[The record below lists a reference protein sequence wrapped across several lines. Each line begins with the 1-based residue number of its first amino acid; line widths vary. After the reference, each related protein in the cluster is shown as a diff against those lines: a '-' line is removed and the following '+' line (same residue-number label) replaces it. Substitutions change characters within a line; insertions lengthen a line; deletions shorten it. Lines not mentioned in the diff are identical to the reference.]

1 MKTFRTLLLTAAIS
15 ICNVTFAAK
24 TVSVSSPNGQ
34 LRVDIVVA
42 DGLSYSVTSGT
53 DIVLNNCQIGLTLS
67 GEELGKAPKLKKVV
81 KAVINEDIRREVPIK
96 NAVVG
101 NHANEVTLVMKDGY
115 SVVFRAY
122 DNGVAYRFKTE
133 NKGQVTVDNER
144 LDFGLNAD
152 DQLTMSQCETFRQS
166 YEERYVHL
174 KAGEYTPASRM
185 NYLPLYIQTA
195 NGYQVLFS
203 ETAVEDYPHMFLR
216 SNGEGGMK
224 AVFPKFAL
232 EVEQQW
238 DRFLIPTKE
247 ADYIAETTG
256 TRAFPW
262 RFFVISKDARDIV
275 ANEMEYVLATPSVI
289 GDTSWICPGQVAWD
303 WWNSRQA
310 WGVDFKAGCNEDT
323 YKYFIDFAAKYG
335 VKYIILDEGWAVSTA
350 DPFHTNKD
358 INMPRLI
365 KYGKEKGVDLIL
377 WLTWLEVERNFN
389 LFAEYEKWGI
399 AGVKIDFMDRSDQ
412 WMVNYYERVCQEAAK
427 HHLLV
432 DFHGSFKPAGLERK
446 YPNLISY
453 EGVLGLEQGGRCKP
467 ENTNWLPFVRN
478 AVGPMDFTPG
488 GMLNVQPENNQTTGE
503 VAMASGTRAY
513 QMALYVL
520 FTTGIQML
528 ADTPSRYYQE
538 PECTEFITSVPV
550 LWDETRVLLA
560 EPGKYCVMARRSGDR
575 WFIGGFNDN
584 DERDLDIDLSFLGEK
599 SYQMTLFTDGPNAN
613 RKAVDYKVYK
623 NRTVNGNSPMTIHMA
638 RNGGF
643 AGVIK

>member
-1 MKTFRTLLLTAAIS
+1 MNRIKLLLALTALMFCSSITAAKNIS
-15 ICNVTFAAK
+15 L
-24 TVSVSSPNGQ
+24 SSPNK
-34 LRVDIVVA
+34 LLNIDIRID
-42 DGLSYSVTSGT
+42 DGIYYTVTSGS
-53 DIVLNNCQIGLTLS
+53 DVVLNNCQLALVLS
-67 GEELGKAPKLKKVV
+67 GEHLGDKPQLKSV
-81 KAVINEDIRREVPIK
+81 KRTLVNENINREVPIK
-96 NAVVG
+96 NAVVK
-101 NHANEVTLVMKDGY
+101 NHANEVQLIMKGDY

-122 DNGVAYRFKTE
+122 DNGIAYRFVTKK
-133 NKGQVTVDNER
+133 KGRVTVDGELVTLP
-144 LDFGLNAD
+144 LDGESL
-152 DQLTMSQCETFRQS
+152 LTMSQCASFRQN

-174 KAGEYTPASRM
+174 AAKDYKSDSPM
-185 NYLPLYIQTA
+185 NYLPLYIQTPA
-195 NGYQVLFS
+195 GYQVLFS
-203 ETAVEDYPHMFLR
+203 ETAVEDYPHMFLL
-216 SNGEGGMK
+216 SDGKGGMK
-224 AVFPKFAL
+224 ATFPHYAL

-247 ADYIAETTG
+247 ADYIAETDG

-275 ANEMEYVLATPSVI
+275 ANEMEFVLATPNVI
-289 GDTSWICPGQVAWD
+289 GDTSWIRPGQVAWD
-303 WWNSRQA
+303 WWNGRQA
-310 WGVDFKAGCNEDT
+310 WGVDFRAGCNEDT
-323 YKYFIDFAAKYG
+323 YKYFIDFASKYG
-335 VKYIILDEGWAVSTA
+335 VNYIILDEGWAINTA

-358 INMPRLI
+358 INLPRLI
-365 KYGKEKGVDLIL
+365 QYGKQKGVDLIL
-377 WLTWLEVERNFN
+377 WLTWLEVERNFD
-389 LFAEYEKWGI
+389 LFAEYEKMGV

-478 AVGPMDFTPG
+478 AIGPMDFTPG
-488 GMLNVQPENNQTTGE
+488 GMLNVQPENNHTSGE

-520 FTTGIQML
+520 FTSGIQML
-528 ADTPSRYYQE
+528 ADTPSRYYE
-538 PECTEFITSVPV
+538 NAECTEFITSVPV

-575 WFIGGFNDN
+575 WFIGGINDN
-584 DERDLDIDLSFLGEK
+584 DPRDLNIDLGFLGEGIH
-599 SYQMTLFTDGPNAN
+599 QLTLFTDGINAD
-613 RKAVDYKVYK
+613 RKATDYVKKVEK
-623 NRTVNGNSPMTIHMA
+623 APKTLKVHLA